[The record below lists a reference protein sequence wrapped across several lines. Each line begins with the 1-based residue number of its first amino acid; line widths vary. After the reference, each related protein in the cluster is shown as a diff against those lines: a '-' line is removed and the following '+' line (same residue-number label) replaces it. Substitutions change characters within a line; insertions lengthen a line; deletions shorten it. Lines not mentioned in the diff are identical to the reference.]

1 MIARMQQAFVLLSL
15 VAALTWYL
23 VLSHLGYVPG
33 AILGAAA
40 ILLSF
45 PILLAFEFVLLGL
58 HGCSRTVQK
67 PSPIELLAALGHE
80 VITAPV
86 VFCWRQPFRSNAMPD
101 LLSSGALGRRGV
113 LLVHGL
119 FCNRGFWHPWL
130 KVLRERRIP
139 YVAVTLEPPFD
150 SIERYANT
158 LEAAVRTLTEHTGLS
173 PVVVAHSMGGL
184 AVRQWLTTV
193 REDSLPVHRTF
204 TIGSPHQG
212 TWMARFSRTTN
223 GRQMRQG
230 SEWLTDLRSRERR
243 DVHQHFVCYFSNC
256 DNIVFPAEC
265 ATLPQAENRLLTGR
279 PHVAMAFDPV
289 IRDAVLK
296 ELEMTSTDIGVRA
309 GRLSAPARTDD

>member
-1 MIARMQQAFVLLSL
+1 MIARIQRAFVFVSVVVAL
-15 VAALTWYL
+15 VWYL
-23 VLSHLGYVPG
+23 VLSHLGYVPA

-40 ILLSF
+40 VLLSF
-45 PILLAFEFVLLGL
+45 PIFLAFEFVLLRL
-58 HGCSRTVQK
+58 YGCSTTVRK
-67 PSPIELLAALGHE
+67 PSPTELLAALGHE
-80 VITAPV
+80 VITAPF
-86 VFCWRQPFRSNAMPD
+86 VFLWRQPFRSNAIPD
-101 LLSSGALGRRGV
+101 LLPSSAPGCRGV

-130 KVLRERRIP
+130 KVLRERHIP

-158 LEAAVRTLTEHTGLS
+158 LEAAVRTLTERTGLS

-184 AVRQWLTTV
+184 AVRQWLTTIH
-193 REDSLPVHRTF
+193 EDSLPVHRIF
-204 TIGSPHQG
+204 TLGSPHQG
-212 TWMARFSRTTN
+212 TWMARFSHTTN

-230 SEWLTDLRSRERR
+230 SGWLTDLSSRERS

-265 ATLPQAENRLLTGR
+265 ATLPQADNRLLAGR
-279 PHVAMAFDPV
+279 PHVAMAFDPI

-296 ELEMTSTDIGVRA
+296 ELEMTSTDIGITSGAPVH
-309 GRLSAPARTDD
+309 SASD